1 MPQPVPT
8 SSLPTVLLT
17 GFDAF
22 GGDSVNPSW
31 LAAKAL
37 HDDVVHGHRCVAA
50 QLPTTFAG
58 SEGVLLKLLRTHK
71 PSLVICL
78 GLAGGRPAFSLER
91 IAPMYEEYFRSL
103 IPIFTGKGFY
113 EVTNT
118 RKELDWMKREY
129 PCAK

>member
-1 MPQPVPT
+1 MFEPLAVHDGVNQDLATHNTAMPQPSLP

-22 GGDSVNPSW
+22 GGDTVNPSW

-91 IAPMYEEYFRSL
+91 IAINVPL
-103 IPIFTGKGFY
+103 GCDK
-113 EVTNT
+113 
-118 RKELDWMKREY
+118 RKSCFENL
-129 PCAK
+129 A